1 MFSVTPQAET
11 RITSLVDRCE
21 CFGGGYMPSVDTRPK
36 FTDEGAAI
44 KAVYQNI
51 EPFRDM
57 DILSAV

>member
-1 MFSVTPQAET
+1 
-11 RITSLVDRCE
+11 
-21 CFGGGYMPSVDTRPK
+21 MPSVDTRPK